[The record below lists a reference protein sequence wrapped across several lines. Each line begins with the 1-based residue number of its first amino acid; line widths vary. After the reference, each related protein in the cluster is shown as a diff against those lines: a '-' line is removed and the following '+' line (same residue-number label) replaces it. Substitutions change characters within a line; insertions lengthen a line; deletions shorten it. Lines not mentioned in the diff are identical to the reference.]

1 METKNTS
8 FNRIVKT
15 TSIFGSSQVVNM
27 LMGLIRTKVIAVLL
41 GAIGVGLIGI
51 YQNIVDMVRAFSGLG
66 LDMGSMREIAK
77 ADSSGDSKKVTYTV
91 SVFKR
96 WFIGT
101 AILGALT
108 CILLSYPISKWAF
121 EDTEHA
127 LPIMALAATVFF
139 IAISTGRSVVLQG
152 LRRISFMAKAT
163 VLESILGIFIIIP
176 IYYFFGIDGVIP
188 VLILNSIVVFLCV
201 NHFYRKLKIEPINV
215 SNKEAFKVGM
225 STLRLGIFIIAGNI
239 FSTVSMFAIRTYIG
253 REMDMES
260 VGLFQSAWSITAVYI
275 GLILGSTGS
284 DTYPRLCAVADD
296 KAQVKRLI
304 NEQLYIILIIATPI
318 IVGMLLLPD
327 LALSLLY
334 TSKFSAAKSILLWQV
349 AGSFFKVL
357 ASPVA
362 SVMLAKNKGKLY
374 LISEAVFYIT
384 YLLISYLLISQ
395 IGIAAVGLAYM
406 VAYIVYLAVA
416 LIIVNNISGFTWNAS
431 VMQMIVFSIVFI
443 IVTGLLAYYAKGN
456 TLIIGGI
463 IIFAFSAGYSVYKLS
478 KVFSIK
484 DLINHIL
491 KKD

>member
-15 TSIFGSSQVVNM
+15 TSIFGSSQVVNI
-27 LMGLIRTKVIAVLL
+27 LMGLIRTKAIAVLL
-41 GAIGVGLIGI
+41 GTAGVGLIGI

-66 LDMGSMREIAK
+66 LNMGSVREIAK
-77 ADSSGDSKKVTYTV
+77 ADSRGDSKKVSYTV

-96 WFIGT
+96 WFTGT

-121 EDTEHA
+121 ADTEHA
-127 LPIMALAATVFF
+127 LPIMSLAATVFF

-163 VLESILGIFIIIP
+163 VLESILGVFIIIP

-362 SVMLAKNKGKLY
+362 SVMLAKNKGTLY

-395 IGIAAVGLAYM
+395 IGIAAVGVAYM
-406 VAYIVYLAVA
+406 VAYTVYLAVA